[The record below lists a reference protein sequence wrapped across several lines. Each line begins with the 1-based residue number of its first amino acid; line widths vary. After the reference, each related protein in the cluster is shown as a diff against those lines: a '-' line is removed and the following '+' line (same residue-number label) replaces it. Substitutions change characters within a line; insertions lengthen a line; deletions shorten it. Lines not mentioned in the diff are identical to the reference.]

1 PDHLDNCPLDPN
13 PGQVDTDG
21 DGVGDACD
29 VETCGNGVVEGSE
42 ECDGLVGGACS
53 GLCRADCTCLCTNE
67 VADPR
72 AKVDVKTK
80 NEIGKLPAKMTIGLG
95 PYTGAPVV
103 VRLDDTDTQPIALR
117 TLATVPP
124 FGSSGT
130 KWKFKTPA
138 DGLQQVQIKSLEAK
152 QPGMSQI

>member
-1 PDHLDNCPLDPN
+1 
-13 PGQVDTDG
+13 
-21 DGVGDACD
+21 
-29 VETCGNGVVEGSE
+29 
-42 ECDGLVGGACS
+42 
-53 GLCRADCTCLCTNE
+53 TCLCTNE

-72 AKVDVKTK
+72 AKVEVNTK
-80 NEIGKLPAKMTIGLG
+80 NEIGKLTAKMTIGLG

-152 QPGMSQI
+152 QPGMSQIIVKARRWFSAAAANQPPSDTHLTITIGGTQCFTHVATKKTE